1 MIGKG
6 SLAHNRREFFAE
18 NVEPD
23 RVQLNICYQNE
34 NLKEVYK
41 ELFDDAMRRYNI
53 GKRKDRQITNYYEKI
68 RQGKQ
73 EKLFHEVI
81 FQIGNREDM
90 AVGTAEGDL
99 AVKVLDEY
107 IKDFQKRNPTLRVFG
122 CYLHQD
128 EATPH
133 LHIDFIP
140 YVTDWKGKGMDT
152 RVSLKQALKS
162 LGFQG
167 GNKHDTELN
176 QWMNH
181 EKEVLAEIAKQQW
194 TLKDCIDYAI
204 QNNISLQKTRLQMLS
219 TKEDVKQAQAELLPS
234 LSFSTSQNVN
244 YNPWPETNRATVTNG
259 YVETSVDKVYY
270 NGSYGLN
277 LNWTV
282 WNGNRNRNQ
291 LKLDKITAEQAE
303 LDSATT
309 ANSIQEQI
317 AQLYVQ
323 ILYSADAVDVCKQ
336 SLETSSVNE
345 ARGKEFVNVGKMS
358 KADLAQLTAQRA
370 KDEYS
375 LVEAESNLKNYKRQM
390 KQLLQ
395 ITSEEE
401 FDVAMPTS
409 TDEMAMETIPTL
421 TSVYTAALDS
431 RPEIKNAQLGI
442 DGSELSIKMAK
453 AQRMPTIGL
462 NASAMT
468 NTTSMSSKEW
478 GTQLKNNFST
488 GAGVTLSIPIFDNRQ
503 SKTAIRKAK
512 IQQQQYQL
520 DLQDKQTTLYSTIE
534 NYWLQATTNQS
545 KYRAA
550 KANTTSAQE
559 SYDLLS
565 EQFRLGLKNTVE
577 LMTGKTN
584 LLTAQQ
590 NELQSKYL
598 TILNMNMLDFYKGKK
613 VKE

>member
-1 MIGKG
+1 
-6 SLAHNRREFFAE
+6 
-18 NVEPD
+18 
-23 RVQLNICYQNE
+23 
-34 NLKEVYK
+34 
-41 ELFDDAMRRYNI
+41 
-53 GKRKDRQITNYYEKI
+53 
-68 RQGKQ
+68 
-73 EKLFHEVI
+73 
-81 FQIGNREDM
+81 
-90 AVGTAEGDL
+90 
-99 AVKVLDEY
+99 
-107 IKDFQKRNPTLRVFG
+107 
-122 CYLHQD
+122 
-128 EATPH
+128 
-133 LHIDFIP
+133 
-140 YVTDWKGKGMDT
+140 
-152 RVSLKQALKS
+152 
-162 LGFQG
+162 
-167 GNKHDTELN
+167 
-176 QWMNH
+176 
-181 EKEVLAEIAKQQW
+181 
-194 TLKDCIDYAI
+194 
-204 QNNISLQKTRLQMLS
+204 MLS

-336 SLETSSVNE
+336 SLETSSLNE

-442 DGSELSIKMAK
+442 NGSELSIKMAK

-545 KYRAA
+545 KFRAA

>member
-1 MIGKG
+1 M
-6 SLAHNRREFFAE
+6 
-18 NVEPD
+18 
-23 RVQLNICYQNE
+23 
-34 NLKEVYK
+34 
-41 ELFDDAMRRYNI
+41 
-53 GKRKDRQITNYYEKI
+53 
-68 RQGKQ
+68 
-73 EKLFHEVI
+73 
-81 FQIGNREDM
+81 
-90 AVGTAEGDL
+90 
-99 AVKVLDEY
+99 
-107 IKDFQKRNPTLRVFG
+107 
-122 CYLHQD
+122 
-128 EATPH
+128 
-133 LHIDFIP
+133 
-140 YVTDWKGKGMDT
+140 
-152 RVSLKQALKS
+152 
-162 LGFQG
+162 
-167 GNKHDTELN
+167 
-176 QWMNH
+176 
-181 EKEVLAEIAKQQW
+181 
-194 TLKDCIDYAI
+194 
-204 QNNISLQKTRLQMLS
+204 
-219 TKEDVKQAQAELLPS
+219 PS

-259 YVETSVDKVYY
+259 YVETSMDKVYY

-453 AQRMPTIGL
+453 AQRMPTIGF

>member
-1 MIGKG
+1 MNTK
-6 SLAHNRREFFAE
+6 
-18 NVEPD
+18 
-23 RVQLNICYQNE
+23 
-34 NLKEVYK
+34 
-41 ELFDDAMRRYNI
+41 
-53 GKRKDRQITNYYEKI
+53 
-68 RQGKQ
+68 
-73 EKLFHEVI
+73 KLFM
-81 FQIGNREDM
+81 M
-90 AVGTAEGDL
+90 ALL
-99 AVKVLDEY
+99 AASL
-107 IKDFQKRNPTLRVFG
+107 Q
-122 CYLHQD
+122 LHG
-128 EATPH
+128 
-133 LHIDFIP
+133 
-140 YVTDWKGKGMDT
+140 W
-152 RVSLKQALKS
+152 
-162 LGFQG
+162 
-167 GNKHDTELN
+167 
-176 QWMNH
+176 
-181 EKEVLAEIAKQQW
+181 AKQW

-291 LKLDKITAEQAE
+291 LKLDKITAKQAE

-453 AQRMPTIGL
+453 AQRMPTIGF

-545 KYRAA
+545 KFRAA

>member
-1 MIGKG
+1 MNTK
-6 SLAHNRREFFAE
+6 
-18 NVEPD
+18 
-23 RVQLNICYQNE
+23 
-34 NLKEVYK
+34 
-41 ELFDDAMRRYNI
+41 
-53 GKRKDRQITNYYEKI
+53 
-68 RQGKQ
+68 
-73 EKLFHEVI
+73 KLFMI
-81 FQIGNREDM
+81 
-90 AVGTAEGDL
+90 ALL
-99 AVKVLDEY
+99 ASSL
-107 IKDFQKRNPTLRVFG
+107 P
-122 CYLHQD
+122 LHG
-128 EATPH
+128 
-133 LHIDFIP
+133 
-140 YVTDWKGKGMDT
+140 W
-152 RVSLKQALKS
+152 
-162 LGFQG
+162 
-167 GNKHDTELN
+167 
-176 QWMNH
+176 
-181 EKEVLAEIAKQQW
+181 AKQW

-336 SLETSSVNE
+336 SLETSSMNE

-401 FDVAMPTS
+401 FDVAMPSS

-453 AQRMPTIGL
+453 AQRMPTIGF

>member
-1 MIGKG
+1 MNTK
-6 SLAHNRREFFAE
+6 
-18 NVEPD
+18 
-23 RVQLNICYQNE
+23 
-34 NLKEVYK
+34 
-41 ELFDDAMRRYNI
+41 
-53 GKRKDRQITNYYEKI
+53 
-68 RQGKQ
+68 
-73 EKLFHEVI
+73 KLFMI
-81 FQIGNREDM
+81 
-90 AVGTAEGDL
+90 ALL
-99 AVKVLDEY
+99 AS
-107 IKDFQKRNPTLRVFG
+107 
-122 CYLHQD
+122 
-128 EATPH
+128 
-133 LHIDFIP
+133 
-140 YVTDWKGKGMDT
+140 
-152 RVSLKQALKS
+152 SLPIH
-162 LGFQG
+162 G
-167 GNKHDTELN
+167 
-176 QWMNH
+176 W
-181 EKEVLAEIAKQQW
+181 AKQW

-291 LKLDKITAEQAE
+291 LKLEKITAEQAE

-336 SLETSSVNE
+336 SLETSSMNE

-453 AQRMPTIGL
+453 AQRMPTIGF

-488 GAGVTLSIPIFDNRQ
+488 GAGVTLSIPIFYNRQ

>member
-1 MIGKG
+1 MNTK
-6 SLAHNRREFFAE
+6 
-18 NVEPD
+18 
-23 RVQLNICYQNE
+23 
-34 NLKEVYK
+34 
-41 ELFDDAMRRYNI
+41 
-53 GKRKDRQITNYYEKI
+53 
-68 RQGKQ
+68 
-73 EKLFHEVI
+73 KLFMI
-81 FQIGNREDM
+81 
-90 AVGTAEGDL
+90 ALL
-99 AVKVLDEY
+99 ASSL
-107 IKDFQKRNPTLRVFG
+107 P
-122 CYLHQD
+122 LHG
-128 EATPH
+128 
-133 LHIDFIP
+133 
-140 YVTDWKGKGMDT
+140 W
-152 RVSLKQALKS
+152 
-162 LGFQG
+162 
-167 GNKHDTELN
+167 
-176 QWMNH
+176 
-181 EKEVLAEIAKQQW
+181 AKQW

-259 YVETSVDKVYY
+259 YVETSMDKVYY

-282 WNGNRNRNQ
+282 WNGNRNRTQ
-291 LKLDKITAEQAE
+291 LKLEKITAEQAE
-303 LDSATT
+303 LASATT

-336 SLETSSVNE
+336 SLETSSMNE

-401 FDVAMPTS
+401 FDVAMPSS

-453 AQRMPTIGL
+453 AQRMPTIGF

-545 KYRAA
+545 KFRAA

>member
-1 MIGKG
+1 
-6 SLAHNRREFFAE
+6 
-18 NVEPD
+18 
-23 RVQLNICYQNE
+23 
-34 NLKEVYK
+34 
-41 ELFDDAMRRYNI
+41 
-53 GKRKDRQITNYYEKI
+53 
-68 RQGKQ
+68 
-73 EKLFHEVI
+73 
-81 FQIGNREDM
+81 
-90 AVGTAEGDL
+90 
-99 AVKVLDEY
+99 
-107 IKDFQKRNPTLRVFG
+107 
-122 CYLHQD
+122 
-128 EATPH
+128 
-133 LHIDFIP
+133 
-140 YVTDWKGKGMDT
+140 
-152 RVSLKQALKS
+152 
-162 LGFQG
+162 
-167 GNKHDTELN
+167 
-176 QWMNH
+176 
-181 EKEVLAEIAKQQW
+181 
-194 TLKDCIDYAI
+194 
-204 QNNISLQKTRLQMLS
+204 MLS

-291 LKLDKITAEQAE
+291 LKLEKITAEQAE

-336 SLETSSVNE
+336 SLETSSMNE

-409 TDEMAMETIPTL
+409 TDEMAMEDIPTL

-453 AQRMPTIGL
+453 AQRMPTIGF

-488 GAGVTLSIPIFDNRQ
+488 GAGVTLSIPIFYNRQ

>member
-1 MIGKG
+1 MNTKKLFLMALLAG
-6 SLAHNRREFFAE
+6 SL
-18 NVEPD
+18 P
-23 RVQLNICYQNE
+23 
-34 NLKEVYK
+34 
-41 ELFDDAMRRYNI
+41 
-53 GKRKDRQITNYYEKI
+53 
-68 RQGKQ
+68 
-73 EKLFHEVI
+73 
-81 FQIGNREDM
+81 
-90 AVGTAEGDL
+90 
-99 AVKVLDEY
+99 
-107 IKDFQKRNPTLRVFG
+107 
-122 CYLHQD
+122 LHG
-128 EATPH
+128 
-133 LHIDFIP
+133 
-140 YVTDWKGKGMDT
+140 W
-152 RVSLKQALKS
+152 
-162 LGFQG
+162 
-167 GNKHDTELN
+167 
-176 QWMNH
+176 
-181 EKEVLAEIAKQQW
+181 AKQW

-244 YNPWPETNRATVTNG
+244 YRPWPETNRATVTNG

-401 FDVAMPTS
+401 FDVAMPIS
-409 TDEMAMETIPTL
+409 TDEMALDEIPTL

-453 AQRMPTIGL
+453 SQRMPTIGL

-468 NTTSMSSKEW
+468 NTTSMSSNEW

-545 KYRAA
+545 KFRAA

>member
-1 MIGKG
+1 MMALLAA
-6 SLAHNRREFFAE
+6 SL
-18 NVEPD
+18 P
-23 RVQLNICYQNE
+23 
-34 NLKEVYK
+34 
-41 ELFDDAMRRYNI
+41 
-53 GKRKDRQITNYYEKI
+53 
-68 RQGKQ
+68 
-73 EKLFHEVI
+73 
-81 FQIGNREDM
+81 
-90 AVGTAEGDL
+90 
-99 AVKVLDEY
+99 
-107 IKDFQKRNPTLRVFG
+107 
-122 CYLHQD
+122 LHGW
-128 EATPH
+128 T
-133 LHIDFIP
+133 
-140 YVTDWKGKGMDT
+140 K
-152 RVSLKQALKS
+152 
-162 LGFQG
+162 
-167 GNKHDTELN
+167 
-176 QWMNH
+176 
-181 EKEVLAEIAKQQW
+181 QW

-462 NASAMT
+462 SASAMT

-545 KYRAA
+545 KFRAA

>member
-1 MIGKG
+1 MNTK
-6 SLAHNRREFFAE
+6 
-18 NVEPD
+18 
-23 RVQLNICYQNE
+23 
-34 NLKEVYK
+34 
-41 ELFDDAMRRYNI
+41 
-53 GKRKDRQITNYYEKI
+53 
-68 RQGKQ
+68 
-73 EKLFHEVI
+73 KLFMI
-81 FQIGNREDM
+81 
-90 AVGTAEGDL
+90 ALL
-99 AVKVLDEY
+99 AS
-107 IKDFQKRNPTLRVFG
+107 
-122 CYLHQD
+122 
-128 EATPH
+128 
-133 LHIDFIP
+133 
-140 YVTDWKGKGMDT
+140 
-152 RVSLKQALKS
+152 SLPIH
-162 LGFQG
+162 G
-167 GNKHDTELN
+167 
-176 QWMNH
+176 W
-181 EKEVLAEIAKQQW
+181 AKQW

-291 LKLDKITAEQAE
+291 LKLEKITAEQAE

-401 FDVAMPTS
+401 FDVAMPSS

-453 AQRMPTIGL
+453 AQRMPTIGF

-545 KYRAA
+545 KFRAA

>member
-1 MIGKG
+1 MNTK
-6 SLAHNRREFFAE
+6 
-18 NVEPD
+18 
-23 RVQLNICYQNE
+23 
-34 NLKEVYK
+34 
-41 ELFDDAMRRYNI
+41 
-53 GKRKDRQITNYYEKI
+53 
-68 RQGKQ
+68 
-73 EKLFHEVI
+73 KLFMI
-81 FQIGNREDM
+81 
-90 AVGTAEGDL
+90 ALL
-99 AVKVLDEY
+99 AS
-107 IKDFQKRNPTLRVFG
+107 
-122 CYLHQD
+122 
-128 EATPH
+128 
-133 LHIDFIP
+133 
-140 YVTDWKGKGMDT
+140 
-152 RVSLKQALKS
+152 SLPIH
-162 LGFQG
+162 G
-167 GNKHDTELN
+167 
-176 QWMNH
+176 W
-181 EKEVLAEIAKQQW
+181 AKQW

-291 LKLDKITAEQAE
+291 LKLEKITAEQAE

-336 SLETSSVNE
+336 SLETSSMNE

-453 AQRMPTIGL
+453 AQRMPTIGF

-488 GAGVTLSIPIFDNRQ
+488 GAGVTLSIPIFYNRQ

-545 KYRAA
+545 KFRAA

>member
-1 MIGKG
+1 MNTK
-6 SLAHNRREFFAE
+6 
-18 NVEPD
+18 
-23 RVQLNICYQNE
+23 
-34 NLKEVYK
+34 
-41 ELFDDAMRRYNI
+41 
-53 GKRKDRQITNYYEKI
+53 
-68 RQGKQ
+68 
-73 EKLFHEVI
+73 KLFM
-81 FQIGNREDM
+81 M
-90 AVGTAEGDL
+90 ALL
-99 AVKVLDEY
+99 AASL
-107 IKDFQKRNPTLRVFG
+107 P
-122 CYLHQD
+122 LHGW
-128 EATPH
+128 T
-133 LHIDFIP
+133 
-140 YVTDWKGKGMDT
+140 K
-152 RVSLKQALKS
+152 
-162 LGFQG
+162 
-167 GNKHDTELN
+167 
-176 QWMNH
+176 
-181 EKEVLAEIAKQQW
+181 QW

-462 NASAMT
+462 SASAMT

-545 KYRAA
+545 KFRAA

-598 TILNMNMLDFYKGKK
+598 TILNMNMLDFYKGKR

>member
-1 MIGKG
+1 MIALLAS
-6 SLAHNRREFFAE
+6 SL
-18 NVEPD
+18 P
-23 RVQLNICYQNE
+23 
-34 NLKEVYK
+34 
-41 ELFDDAMRRYNI
+41 
-53 GKRKDRQITNYYEKI
+53 
-68 RQGKQ
+68 
-73 EKLFHEVI
+73 
-81 FQIGNREDM
+81 
-90 AVGTAEGDL
+90 
-99 AVKVLDEY
+99 
-107 IKDFQKRNPTLRVFG
+107 
-122 CYLHQD
+122 LHG
-128 EATPH
+128 
-133 LHIDFIP
+133 
-140 YVTDWKGKGMDT
+140 W
-152 RVSLKQALKS
+152 
-162 LGFQG
+162 
-167 GNKHDTELN
+167 
-176 QWMNH
+176 
-181 EKEVLAEIAKQQW
+181 AKQW

-336 SLETSSVNE
+336 SLETSSMNE

-401 FDVAMPTS
+401 FDVAMPSS

-453 AQRMPTIGL
+453 AQRMPTIGF

-545 KYRAA
+545 KFRAA

>member
-1 MIGKG
+1 M
-6 SLAHNRREFFAE
+6 
-18 NVEPD
+18 
-23 RVQLNICYQNE
+23 
-34 NLKEVYK
+34 
-41 ELFDDAMRRYNI
+41 
-53 GKRKDRQITNYYEKI
+53 
-68 RQGKQ
+68 
-73 EKLFHEVI
+73 
-81 FQIGNREDM
+81 
-90 AVGTAEGDL
+90 
-99 AVKVLDEY
+99 
-107 IKDFQKRNPTLRVFG
+107 
-122 CYLHQD
+122 
-128 EATPH
+128 
-133 LHIDFIP
+133 
-140 YVTDWKGKGMDT
+140 
-152 RVSLKQALKS
+152 
-162 LGFQG
+162 
-167 GNKHDTELN
+167 
-176 QWMNH
+176 
-181 EKEVLAEIAKQQW
+181 
-194 TLKDCIDYAI
+194 
-204 QNNISLQKTRLQMLS
+204 
-219 TKEDVKQAQAELLPS
+219 
-234 LSFSTSQNVN
+234 
-244 YNPWPETNRATVTNG
+244 
-259 YVETSVDKVYY
+259 ETSVDKVYY

-409 TDEMAMETIPTL
+409 TDEMAMEDIPTL

-550 KANTTSAQE
+550 KANTTSTQE

>member
-1 MIGKG
+1 MNTK
-6 SLAHNRREFFAE
+6 
-18 NVEPD
+18 
-23 RVQLNICYQNE
+23 
-34 NLKEVYK
+34 
-41 ELFDDAMRRYNI
+41 
-53 GKRKDRQITNYYEKI
+53 
-68 RQGKQ
+68 
-73 EKLFHEVI
+73 KLFMI
-81 FQIGNREDM
+81 
-90 AVGTAEGDL
+90 ALL
-99 AVKVLDEY
+99 ASSL
-107 IKDFQKRNPTLRVFG
+107 P
-122 CYLHQD
+122 LHG
-128 EATPH
+128 
-133 LHIDFIP
+133 
-140 YVTDWKGKGMDT
+140 W
-152 RVSLKQALKS
+152 
-162 LGFQG
+162 
-167 GNKHDTELN
+167 
-176 QWMNH
+176 
-181 EKEVLAEIAKQQW
+181 AKQW

-291 LKLDKITAEQAE
+291 LKLEKITAEQAE

-336 SLETSSVNE
+336 SLETSSMNE

-453 AQRMPTIGL
+453 AQRMPTIGF

-488 GAGVTLSIPIFDNRQ
+488 GAGVTLSIPIFYNRQ

-545 KYRAA
+545 KFRAA

>member
-1 MIGKG
+1 MMALLAA
-6 SLAHNRREFFAE
+6 SL
-18 NVEPD
+18 P
-23 RVQLNICYQNE
+23 
-34 NLKEVYK
+34 
-41 ELFDDAMRRYNI
+41 
-53 GKRKDRQITNYYEKI
+53 
-68 RQGKQ
+68 
-73 EKLFHEVI
+73 
-81 FQIGNREDM
+81 
-90 AVGTAEGDL
+90 
-99 AVKVLDEY
+99 
-107 IKDFQKRNPTLRVFG
+107 
-122 CYLHQD
+122 LH
-128 EATPH
+128 
-133 LHIDFIP
+133 
-140 YVTDWKGKGMDT
+140 VW
-152 RVSLKQALKS
+152 
-162 LGFQG
+162 
-167 GNKHDTELN
+167 
-176 QWMNH
+176 
-181 EKEVLAEIAKQQW
+181 AKQW

-421 TSVYTAALDS
+421 ASVYTAALDS

-453 AQRMPTIGL
+453 AQRMPTIGF

-545 KYRAA
+545 KFRAA

>member
-1 MIGKG
+1 MNTK
-6 SLAHNRREFFAE
+6 
-18 NVEPD
+18 
-23 RVQLNICYQNE
+23 
-34 NLKEVYK
+34 
-41 ELFDDAMRRYNI
+41 
-53 GKRKDRQITNYYEKI
+53 
-68 RQGKQ
+68 
-73 EKLFHEVI
+73 KLFMI
-81 FQIGNREDM
+81 
-90 AVGTAEGDL
+90 ALL
-99 AVKVLDEY
+99 ASSL
-107 IKDFQKRNPTLRVFG
+107 P
-122 CYLHQD
+122 LHG
-128 EATPH
+128 
-133 LHIDFIP
+133 
-140 YVTDWKGKGMDT
+140 W
-152 RVSLKQALKS
+152 
-162 LGFQG
+162 
-167 GNKHDTELN
+167 
-176 QWMNH
+176 
-181 EKEVLAEIAKQQW
+181 AKQW

-336 SLETSSVNE
+336 SLETSSMNE

-401 FDVAMPTS
+401 FDVAMPSS

-453 AQRMPTIGL
+453 AQRMPTIGF
-462 NASAMT
+462 NAGAMT

-488 GAGVTLSIPIFDNRQ
+488 GAGVTLSIPIFYNRQ

-545 KYRAA
+545 KFRAA

>member
-1 MIGKG
+1 MIALLAS
-6 SLAHNRREFFAE
+6 SL
-18 NVEPD
+18 P
-23 RVQLNICYQNE
+23 
-34 NLKEVYK
+34 
-41 ELFDDAMRRYNI
+41 
-53 GKRKDRQITNYYEKI
+53 
-68 RQGKQ
+68 
-73 EKLFHEVI
+73 
-81 FQIGNREDM
+81 
-90 AVGTAEGDL
+90 
-99 AVKVLDEY
+99 
-107 IKDFQKRNPTLRVFG
+107 
-122 CYLHQD
+122 LHG
-128 EATPH
+128 
-133 LHIDFIP
+133 
-140 YVTDWKGKGMDT
+140 W
-152 RVSLKQALKS
+152 
-162 LGFQG
+162 
-167 GNKHDTELN
+167 
-176 QWMNH
+176 
-181 EKEVLAEIAKQQW
+181 AKQW

-336 SLETSSVNE
+336 SLETSSMNE

-401 FDVAMPTS
+401 FDVAMPSS

-453 AQRMPTIGL
+453 AQRMPTIGF

-488 GAGVTLSIPIFDNRQ
+488 GASVTLSIPIFYNRQ

-545 KYRAA
+545 KFRAA

>member
-1 MIGKG
+1 MNTK
-6 SLAHNRREFFAE
+6 
-18 NVEPD
+18 
-23 RVQLNICYQNE
+23 
-34 NLKEVYK
+34 
-41 ELFDDAMRRYNI
+41 
-53 GKRKDRQITNYYEKI
+53 
-68 RQGKQ
+68 
-73 EKLFHEVI
+73 KLFMI
-81 FQIGNREDM
+81 
-90 AVGTAEGDL
+90 ALL
-99 AVKVLDEY
+99 AS
-107 IKDFQKRNPTLRVFG
+107 
-122 CYLHQD
+122 
-128 EATPH
+128 
-133 LHIDFIP
+133 
-140 YVTDWKGKGMDT
+140 
-152 RVSLKQALKS
+152 SLPIH
-162 LGFQG
+162 G
-167 GNKHDTELN
+167 
-176 QWMNH
+176 W
-181 EKEVLAEIAKQQW
+181 AKQW

-291 LKLDKITAEQAE
+291 LKLEKITAEQAE

-336 SLETSSVNE
+336 SLETSSMNE

-401 FDVAMPTS
+401 FDVAMPSS

-453 AQRMPTIGL
+453 AQRMPTIGF

-488 GAGVTLSIPIFDNRQ
+488 GAGVTLSIPIFYNRQ

>member
-1 MIGKG
+1 MNTK
-6 SLAHNRREFFAE
+6 
-18 NVEPD
+18 
-23 RVQLNICYQNE
+23 
-34 NLKEVYK
+34 
-41 ELFDDAMRRYNI
+41 
-53 GKRKDRQITNYYEKI
+53 
-68 RQGKQ
+68 
-73 EKLFHEVI
+73 KLFMI
-81 FQIGNREDM
+81 
-90 AVGTAEGDL
+90 ALL
-99 AVKVLDEY
+99 ASSL
-107 IKDFQKRNPTLRVFG
+107 P
-122 CYLHQD
+122 LHG
-128 EATPH
+128 
-133 LHIDFIP
+133 
-140 YVTDWKGKGMDT
+140 W
-152 RVSLKQALKS
+152 
-162 LGFQG
+162 
-167 GNKHDTELN
+167 
-176 QWMNH
+176 
-181 EKEVLAEIAKQQW
+181 AKQW

-259 YVETSVDKVYY
+259 YVETSMDKVYY

-277 LNWTV
+277 LNRTV

-453 AQRMPTIGL
+453 AQRMPTIGF

-478 GTQLKNNFST
+478 GTQLKNNFIT

-545 KYRAA
+545 KFRAA

>member
-1 MIGKG
+1 MNTK
-6 SLAHNRREFFAE
+6 
-18 NVEPD
+18 
-23 RVQLNICYQNE
+23 
-34 NLKEVYK
+34 
-41 ELFDDAMRRYNI
+41 
-53 GKRKDRQITNYYEKI
+53 
-68 RQGKQ
+68 
-73 EKLFHEVI
+73 KLFMI
-81 FQIGNREDM
+81 
-90 AVGTAEGDL
+90 ALL
-99 AVKVLDEY
+99 ASSL
-107 IKDFQKRNPTLRVFG
+107 P
-122 CYLHQD
+122 LHG
-128 EATPH
+128 
-133 LHIDFIP
+133 
-140 YVTDWKGKGMDT
+140 W
-152 RVSLKQALKS
+152 
-162 LGFQG
+162 
-167 GNKHDTELN
+167 
-176 QWMNH
+176 
-181 EKEVLAEIAKQQW
+181 AKQW

-259 YVETSVDKVYY
+259 YVETSMDKVYY

-336 SLETSSVNE
+336 SLETSSMNE

-401 FDVAMPTS
+401 FDVAMPSS

-453 AQRMPTIGL
+453 AQRMPTIGF

-488 GAGVTLSIPIFDNRQ
+488 GAGVTLSIPIFYNRQ

-545 KYRAA
+545 KFRAA

>member
-1 MIGKG
+1 MNTK
-6 SLAHNRREFFAE
+6 
-18 NVEPD
+18 
-23 RVQLNICYQNE
+23 
-34 NLKEVYK
+34 
-41 ELFDDAMRRYNI
+41 
-53 GKRKDRQITNYYEKI
+53 
-68 RQGKQ
+68 
-73 EKLFHEVI
+73 KLFM
-81 FQIGNREDM
+81 M
-90 AVGTAEGDL
+90 ALL
-99 AVKVLDEY
+99 AASL
-107 IKDFQKRNPTLRVFG
+107 P
-122 CYLHQD
+122 LHG
-128 EATPH
+128 
-133 LHIDFIP
+133 
-140 YVTDWKGKGMDT
+140 W
-152 RVSLKQALKS
+152 
-162 LGFQG
+162 
-167 GNKHDTELN
+167 
-176 QWMNH
+176 
-181 EKEVLAEIAKQQW
+181 AKQW
-194 TLKDCIDYAI
+194 TFKDCIDYAI

-219 TKEDVKQAQAELLPS
+219 TKEDVKHAQAELLPS

-291 LKLDKITAEQAE
+291 LKLEKITAEQAE

-336 SLETSSVNE
+336 SLETSSMNE

-401 FDVAMPTS
+401 FDVAMPSS

-453 AQRMPTIGL
+453 AQRMPTIGF

-545 KYRAA
+545 KFRAA

-565 EQFRLGLKNTVE
+565 EQFCLGLKNTVE

>member
-1 MIGKG
+1 MNTK
-6 SLAHNRREFFAE
+6 
-18 NVEPD
+18 
-23 RVQLNICYQNE
+23 
-34 NLKEVYK
+34 
-41 ELFDDAMRRYNI
+41 
-53 GKRKDRQITNYYEKI
+53 
-68 RQGKQ
+68 
-73 EKLFHEVI
+73 KLFM
-81 FQIGNREDM
+81 M
-90 AVGTAEGDL
+90 ALL
-99 AVKVLDEY
+99 AASL
-107 IKDFQKRNPTLRVFG
+107 P
-122 CYLHQD
+122 LH
-128 EATPH
+128 
-133 LHIDFIP
+133 
-140 YVTDWKGKGMDT
+140 VW
-152 RVSLKQALKS
+152 
-162 LGFQG
+162 
-167 GNKHDTELN
+167 
-176 QWMNH
+176 
-181 EKEVLAEIAKQQW
+181 AKQW

-421 TSVYTAALDS
+421 ASVYTAALDS

-453 AQRMPTIGL
+453 AQRMPTIGF

-545 KYRAA
+545 KFRAA

>member
-1 MIGKG
+1 MDIEGLHRLCNSKQ
-6 SLAHNRREFFAE
+6 HQVAE
-18 NVEPD
+18 N
-23 RVQLNICYQNE
+23 
-34 NLKEVYK
+34 K
-41 ELFDDAMRRYNI
+41 A
-53 GKRKDRQITNYYEKI
+53 
-68 RQGKQ
+68 
-73 EKLFHEVI
+73 
-81 FQIGNREDM
+81 
-90 AVGTAEGDL
+90 A
-99 AVKVLDEY
+99 
-107 IKDFQKRNPTLRVFG
+107 
-122 CYLHQD
+122 
-128 EATPH
+128 
-133 LHIDFIP
+133 
-140 YVTDWKGKGMDT
+140 
-152 RVSLKQALKS
+152 
-162 LGFQG
+162 
-167 GNKHDTELN
+167 
-176 QWMNH
+176 
-181 EKEVLAEIAKQQW
+181 
-194 TLKDCIDYAI
+194 
-204 QNNISLQKTRLQMLS
+204 MLS

-431 RPEIKNAQLGI
+431 RSEIKNAQLGI

-453 AQRMPTIGL
+453 AQRMPTIGF

-545 KYRAA
+545 KFRAA

>member
-1 MIGKG
+1 MNTK
-6 SLAHNRREFFAE
+6 
-18 NVEPD
+18 
-23 RVQLNICYQNE
+23 
-34 NLKEVYK
+34 
-41 ELFDDAMRRYNI
+41 
-53 GKRKDRQITNYYEKI
+53 
-68 RQGKQ
+68 
-73 EKLFHEVI
+73 KLFMI
-81 FQIGNREDM
+81 
-90 AVGTAEGDL
+90 ALL
-99 AVKVLDEY
+99 AS
-107 IKDFQKRNPTLRVFG
+107 
-122 CYLHQD
+122 
-128 EATPH
+128 
-133 LHIDFIP
+133 
-140 YVTDWKGKGMDT
+140 
-152 RVSLKQALKS
+152 SLPIH
-162 LGFQG
+162 G
-167 GNKHDTELN
+167 
-176 QWMNH
+176 W
-181 EKEVLAEIAKQQW
+181 AKQW

-291 LKLDKITAEQAE
+291 LKLEKITAEQAE

-336 SLETSSVNE
+336 SLETSSMNE

-401 FDVAMPTS
+401 FDVAMPSS

-453 AQRMPTIGL
+453 AQRMPTIGF

-545 KYRAA
+545 KFRAA